1 METTV
6 IVAVITVLA
15 APLAALLT
23 WLLNRRKQISD
34 IYNDL
39 SESSQTAVETMQ
51 LTMGELRLELQE
63 AREKIDGLMEENKVL
78 RTDLTELKEMNIRLL
93 NENRKLKSQLED
105 LVQRVQ
111 NFHSSSSESEQ
122 HGN

>member
-1 METTV
+1 VETTV

-23 WLLNRRKQISD
+23 WLLNRRKHISD
-34 IYNDL
+34 IYSVL

-51 LTMGELRLELQE
+51 LTMTELRLELQE
-63 AREKIDGLMEENKVL
+63 SREKIDNLMQENKVL
-78 RTDLTELKEMNIRLL
+78 KLDLIELKEMNIRLL
-93 NENRKLKSQLED
+93 SENQKLKNQMED
-105 LVQRVQ
+105 LARQIHYY
-111 NFHSSSSESEQ
+111 HSFDSESEQ